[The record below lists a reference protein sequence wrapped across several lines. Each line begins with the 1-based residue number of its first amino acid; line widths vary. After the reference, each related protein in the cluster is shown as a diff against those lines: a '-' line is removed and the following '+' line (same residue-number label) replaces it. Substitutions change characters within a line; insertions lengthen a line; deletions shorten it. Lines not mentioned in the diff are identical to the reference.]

1 MRGKEV
7 LRAVLIG
14 IAVTLLLGGIIA
26 IIVYFSL
33 SAANKTMTF
42 LATDAAPIS
51 LSKLSVTDFVA
62 LISGTSS
69 F

>member
-1 MRGKEV
+1 
-7 LRAVLIG
+7 
-14 IAVTLLLGGIIA
+14 
-26 IIVYFSL
+26 
-33 SAANKTMTF
+33 MTF